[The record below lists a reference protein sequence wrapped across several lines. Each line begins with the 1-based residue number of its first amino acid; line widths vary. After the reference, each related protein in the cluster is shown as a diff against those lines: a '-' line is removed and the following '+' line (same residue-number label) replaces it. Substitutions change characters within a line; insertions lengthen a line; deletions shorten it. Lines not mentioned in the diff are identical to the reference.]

1 MGSGAGAAGAT
12 GRPEKPPV
20 GPAGARAR
28 AHVKALALLTAR
40 IPENRS
46 SSATEARVKGHDRTI
61 TVSQTSVKP
70 RTLPQK
76 SVGRGA
82 WQMCR
87 ADAPGGAGGEAPPDK
102 FSAKEVLTGLR
113 V

>member
-1 MGSGAGAAGAT
+1 M
-12 GRPEKPPV
+12 
-20 GPAGARAR
+20 
-28 AHVKALALLTAR
+28 KALALLTAR

-113 V
+113 L